1 MNEPAT
7 KRVSRPAHGG
17 LGYRE
22 PVSQLRVGGVISQSV
37 SQLSRWVGSWLV
49 SQ

>member
-1 MNEPAT
+1 MNQPQKESVGQLMVGWA
-7 KRVSRPAHGG
+7 
-17 LGYRE
+17 RE